1 MSRGGILGGDICAMG
16 LQPDI
21 VNMTCSVRYSGNVA
35 PSLSWTHDSS
45 ADVLLNVTNFT
56 LQSDE
61 TSVTVCTLIVS
72 GREDMN
78 GSRFHCSAQM
88 IWNKS
93 GATTTTDLPLNWTS
107 DKLNVLCNAYCMM
120 YI

>member
-1 MSRGGILGGDICAMG
+1 MSRDGILGGDICGMG

-21 VNMTCSVRYSGNVA
+21 INMTCSVRYSGNIA

-45 ADVLLNVTNFT
+45 ADVLLNVTNCT

-61 TSVTVCTLIVS
+61 RSVCTLIVS
-72 GREDMN
+72 GREDIN

-88 IWNKS
+88 IWNRS
-93 GATTTTDLPLNWTS
+93 STTTTTDLPLNWTS
-107 DKLNVLCNAYCMM
+107 DKLNVLCNEYFMLC
-120 YI
+120 I